1 MGNGDILPIKKLKE
15 FTDNLLICSEN
26 AVTLKVQRRFLMI
39 LAKKVNIKSK
49 GALQNT
55 EYSSKIVEDFGILY

>member
-1 MGNGDILPIKKLKE
+1 MFFGQK
-15 FTDNLLICSEN
+15 
-26 AVTLKVQRRFLMI
+26 RRFLMI